1 MNAKKGVL
9 RYGIVYSGR
18 VQGVGFRWQVMN
30 IAECYEVTG
39 FVRNL
44 SDGTVELLVEGTK
57 NEARQM
63 IDAVEAKLKGYWSS
77 KLEDEREGL
86 PHFDGFSIGGL

>member
-1 MNAKKGVL
+1 
-9 RYGIVYSGR
+9 
-18 VQGVGFRWQVMN
+18 MN

>member
-1 MNAKKGVL
+1 MNVAK
-9 RYGIVYSGR
+9 
-18 VQGVGFRWQVMN
+18 
-30 IAECYEVTG
+30 CYEVTG

-63 IDAVEAKLKGYWSS
+63 IDTVEAKLKGYWSS
-77 KLEDEREGL
+77 KLEDEREGS
-86 PHFDGFSIGGL
+86 PHFDGFSIDGL